1 MSSEGTTPDPDDI
14 HRAHLL
20 PEVFP
25 EPCKFPLI
33 DEDFRKI
40 LVFASGLEPGPRET
54 IKTLVAECRRLIV
67 KEKLALREFQDEY
80 EENLRLKGIKRG
92 TKVLPDGLGAGVM
105 GFHEDEPGEESL
117 HCPADGHG

>member
-1 MSSEGTTPDPDDI
+1 MTDEDPGDI
-14 HRAHLL
+14 YRAHLL

-33 DEDFRKI
+33 DTDFQKI
-40 LVFASGLEPGPRET
+40 LVFASSLDPAPRET